1 MYMYGGQV
9 WPVLTSHKGNR
20 FFPALFQVNMEDKF
34 GQVMMDNL
42 RARDCLLHTEYC
54 SSLQS
59 QIERYNLLKLH
70 HRSC

>member
-1 MYMYGGQV
+1 
-9 WPVLTSHKGNR
+9 
-20 FFPALFQVNMEDKF
+20 MEDKF

-59 QIERYNLLKLH
+59 QIKRYDILKMRLTGL
-70 HRSC
+70 

>member
-1 MYMYGGQV
+1 MEDKFCQYQH
-9 WPVLTSHKGNR
+9 LTRWIICS
-20 FFPALFQVNMEDKF
+20 ALFQVNMEDKF

-59 QIERYNLLKLH
+59 QIER
-70 HRSC
+70 